1 MNGGTPQRSSI
12 FSGLLLILVGLLLLL
27 ERFHPDLGIGHLL
40 RYYWPVLLILW
51 GLAKLIDYILAQR
64 EGGPHGPFLTGGEA
78 GLVVLVVAVLATMS
92 IAQWLP
98 GKLADLHLDNLHFDH
113 VDKNKFR
120 EQASRSVDLPARTI
134 PAGARIAVATG
145 RGDITIHE
153 ADGNELRVSASAS
166 AGGDN
171 QDQAQERLKSV
182 NVVIEPLAGGGF
194 AVHPVNDTDDSMRLG
209 VDLEVQIP
217 AQSPVTATTNHGVVQ
232 ISGVNGNVGVNSGA
246 GDVDVHDCG
255 GDVTAT
261 VNSGDTRITDIKGS
275 VRLNGHGDSV
285 EVGDVTGDAT
295 IAGGFSGEVQAR
307 NVGGTTQFSSAQ
319 TTATLAHLTGRL
331 QFDAGDLQIADV
343 GGAAQVATRNKDV
356 DVENVGGALEV
367 SDVHGNIVVRFAR
380 APTQAVAISNES
392 GGVDLTLPDDTKF
405 QIAATSSSGEVD
417 SDFDDSTL
425 QLNNDNGTGR
435 LTGTVGGGGPR
446 ITIVTTY
453 GTIAL
458 HKSS

>member
-367 SDVHGNIVVRFAR
+367 SDV
-380 APTQAVAISNES
+380 
-392 GGVDLTLPDDTKF
+392 
-405 QIAATSSSGEVD
+405 
-417 SDFDDSTL
+417 
-425 QLNNDNGTGR
+425 
-435 LTGTVGGGGPR
+435 
-446 ITIVTTY
+446 
-453 GTIAL
+453 
-458 HKSS
+458 